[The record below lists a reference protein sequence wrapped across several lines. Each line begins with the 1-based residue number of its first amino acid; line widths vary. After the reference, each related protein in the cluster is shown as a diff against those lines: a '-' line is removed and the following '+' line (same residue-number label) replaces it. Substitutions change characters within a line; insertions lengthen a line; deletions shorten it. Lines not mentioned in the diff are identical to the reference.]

1 MITKNTIEKLAQEA
15 LSGTDIFLVEVSVG
29 PGNKITIDAD
39 TPTGITIEQCA
50 KISRYIES
58 KLDRDKEDFSLTV
71 SSPGMGRPLRV
82 EKQFLKYLGRKVE
95 VLTREGNKIQ
105 GVLKNYNNNH
115 LDIETISFEKPAP
128 KKPKQKVITLI
139 SLPLN
144 NIKETKLTISFK

>member
-1 MITKNTIEKLAQEA
+1 MIEKSNIEKLAHEA
-15 LSGTDIFLVEVSVG
+15 IEGSDVFLVEVSVG
-29 PGNKITIDAD
+29 SGNKITIDAD
-39 TPTGITIEQCA
+39 TPAGITIEQCV

-58 KLDRDKEDFSLTV
+58 NLDREKEDFSLTV

-95 VLTREGNKIQ
+95 VLMIDGKKMEGI
-105 GVLKNYNNNH
+105 LKNYNASNI
-115 LDIETISFEKPAP
+115 DVETISFERPAP
-128 KKPKQKVITLI
+128 KKPKQKVVNLI